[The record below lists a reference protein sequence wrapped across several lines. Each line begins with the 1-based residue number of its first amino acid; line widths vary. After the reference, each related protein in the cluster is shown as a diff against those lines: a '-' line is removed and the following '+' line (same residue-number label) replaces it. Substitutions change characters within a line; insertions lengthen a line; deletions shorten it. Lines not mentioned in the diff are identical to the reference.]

1 MAQYA
6 FNYNDI
12 YDDYLVQATPE
23 RTAAPKKSIEEMP
36 ASVQPELH
44 KVRRTKQQVIR
55 DNQRKFKIGLA
66 KVSVILA
73 AFIAVIGM
81 AVISFGELNSAKQQ
95 LESVNAAYQA
105 SLEENNQLKL
115 QLDKALEKVDIDKI
129 AKNQL
134 GLQKIPDKRKRS
146 VDMSQFQQ

>member
-23 RTAAPKKSIEEMP
+23 RNAAPKRKTEEKSAP
-36 ASVQPELH
+36 KQPEL
-44 KVRRTKQQVIR
+44 RRIGRTKQQVIKE
-55 DNQRKFKIGLA
+55 NQRKFKIALA
-66 KVSVILA
+66 KISLIAA
-73 AFIAVIGM
+73 AFIAVISM
-81 AVISFGELNSAKQQ
+81 AIMSQGELKAAQQ
-95 LESVNAAYQA
+95 KLADTNAAYQL

-134 GLQKIPDKRKRS
+134 GLQKIPEKRKLS
-146 VDMSQFQQ
+146 VDMSQFQ